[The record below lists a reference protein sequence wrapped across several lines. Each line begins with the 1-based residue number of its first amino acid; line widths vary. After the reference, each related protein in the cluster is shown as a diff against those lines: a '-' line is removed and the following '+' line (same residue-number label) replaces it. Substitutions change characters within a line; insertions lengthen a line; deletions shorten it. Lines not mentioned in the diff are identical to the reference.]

1 MDENENPNNDKPS
14 DQPHKQPITKL
25 KIGKAAATTF
35 KWIGKGV
42 GIAGAILK
50 QVESP
55 FTQLA
60 GTAIEGVSD
69 VIECK
74 LSDKIAAAESDE
86 QKS

>member
-1 MDENENPNNDKPS
+1 MRNQIMINRVTNR
-14 DQPHKQPITKL
+14 
-25 KIGKAAATTF
+25 
-35 KWIGKGV
+35 
-42 GIAGAILK
+42 ILK

-74 LSDKIAAAESDE
+74 LLDKIAAAESDE